1 MRALVLCW
9 SPSDAEILISVF
21 SFKGEGL
28 ILWNAESGFL
38 TSSYTEGFFP
48 NWLAFEIK
56 KESFSFQTRLDA
68 SGHPCKINKG
78 KVNFLSI
85 ITFNVLLFSSIK
97 FKLSLRAG
105 KYDYI
110 SQQMIMRKDHWKRIL
125 CHSIRMWSSFRQ
137 W

>member
-1 MRALVLCW
+1 MKWGPLYSVGDL
-9 SPSDAEILISVF
+9 SDAEMLITIF

-85 ITFNVLLFSSIK
+85 ITFNILLFFLNKVQIVPESREVWQYFPADDNEK
-97 FKLSLRAG
+97 RSL
-105 KYDYI
+105 
-110 SQQMIMRKDHWKRIL
+110 
-125 CHSIRMWSSFRQ
+125 RMWSSFRQ